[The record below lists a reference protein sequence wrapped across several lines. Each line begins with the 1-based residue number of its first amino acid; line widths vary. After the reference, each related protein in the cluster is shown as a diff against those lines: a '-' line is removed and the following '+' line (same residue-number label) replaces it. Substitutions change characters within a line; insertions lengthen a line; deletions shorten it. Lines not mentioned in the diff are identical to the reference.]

1 LVLARNLREGVN
13 ELGKKELTPLEEAAM
28 GRFGDKGYTKQ
39 RLLGAER
46 KAWRAA
52 KKLSK

>member
-1 LVLARNLREGVN
+1 M
-13 ELGKKELTPLEEAAM
+13 GKRELTTLEKAAM
-28 GRFGDKGYTKQ
+28 EKLGNKRYIKQ

>member
-1 LVLARNLREGVN
+1 MEKR
-13 ELGKKELTPLEEAAM
+13 ELTPLEKEATKK
-28 GRFGDKGYTKQ
+28 FGDGRYTKQ
-39 RLLGAER
+39 RLLGAEK

>member
-1 LVLARNLREGVN
+1 MA
-13 ELGKKELTPLEEAAM
+13 KKELTPLEKAAM
-28 GRFGDKGYTKQ
+28 NKVGDKNYTKQ

>member
-1 LVLARNLREGVN
+1 M
-13 ELGKKELTPLEEAAM
+13 GKKELTPLEKEAM
-28 GRFGDKGYTKQ
+28 KKLGDKGYTKQ